1 MKRAEIAESYPDAL
15 LLDPEY
21 FDDAIVGIIH
31 DFNRTAVCYSES
43 KIIELLMSEDKMDYD
58 EAVEYYQY
66 NILGAWMG
74 DWSPMYLE
82 TL

>member
-1 MKRAEIAESYPDAL
+1 MTRDEIAECYPDLL

-21 FDDAIVGIIH
+21 FDEAILGVIH

-43 KIIELLMSEDKMDYD
+43 KIIELLMKEDGMDYD
-58 EAVEYYQY
+58 EAIEYYQF

-74 DWSPMYLE
+74 EDTPMYLE
-82 TL
+82 AL

>member
-43 KIIELLMSEDKMDYD
+43 KIIDLLMSEDNMDYD
-58 EAVEYYQY
+58 DAIEYYQF

-74 DWSPMYLE
+74 EWSPMYLE
-82 TL
+82 KL

>member
-1 MKRAEIAESYPDAL
+1 MTRDEIAESYPDVL

>member
-1 MKRAEIAESYPDAL
+1 MKREEIAESYPDLL

-58 EAVEYYQY
+58 EIGRAHV
-66 NILGAWMG
+66 
-74 DWSPMYLE
+74 
-82 TL
+82 

>member
-1 MKRAEIAESYPDAL
+1 MKRSEIAESYPDAL

-58 EAVEYYQY
+58 EALEYYQY